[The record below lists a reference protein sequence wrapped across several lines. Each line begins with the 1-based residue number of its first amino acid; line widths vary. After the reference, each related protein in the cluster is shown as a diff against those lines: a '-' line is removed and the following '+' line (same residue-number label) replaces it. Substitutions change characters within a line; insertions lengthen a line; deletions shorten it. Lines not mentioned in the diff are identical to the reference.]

1 MPYGDVICSH
11 SANFFKV
18 TERLEEEINQR
29 SERLREENNPSPDIF
44 VETPST
50 STLLE
55 ESSTVNATFL
65 SPETHNHKS
74 NNYLL
79 IKLNRLKDKQVRF
92 KSHKEFLSRCTT
104 HGLVQKGLEIILEP
118 MIGNH
123 DQNFLDNC
131 YSKIKQYSLSLM
143 KDIVQLCY
151 KTTDAATTEIS
162 TTESS
167 LKSNTNQEQFK
178 GIQSEAKNN
187 GSGGRK
193 ILQQQKFKKF
203 NTLKYKP
210 KATTEPLI

>member
-74 NNYLL
+74 NN
-79 IKLNRLKDKQVRF
+79 
-92 KSHKEFLSRCTT
+92 
-104 HGLVQKGLEIILEP
+104 
-118 MIGNH
+118 
-123 DQNFLDNC
+123 
-131 YSKIKQYSLSLM
+131 
-143 KDIVQLCY
+143 
-151 KTTDAATTEIS
+151 
-162 TTESS
+162 
-167 LKSNTNQEQFK
+167 
-178 GIQSEAKNN
+178 
-187 GSGGRK
+187 
-193 ILQQQKFKKF
+193 
-203 NTLKYKP
+203 
-210 KATTEPLI
+210 